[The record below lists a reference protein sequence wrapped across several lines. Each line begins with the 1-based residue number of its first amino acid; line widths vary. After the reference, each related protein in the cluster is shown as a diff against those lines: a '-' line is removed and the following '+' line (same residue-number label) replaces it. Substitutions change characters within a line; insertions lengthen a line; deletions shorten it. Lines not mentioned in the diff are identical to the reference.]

1 MPEDDAA
8 NAREDDA
15 ANARAALRALWS
27 MSGQMDSADRL
38 GQEDEGGGSGCA
50 PSHLSGQ
57 DDAIGTTFQAQGGDA
72 SSGVGFSDF
81 AETNEPTFDRGEAA
95 SKFKDAWKS
104 QLAMDGKLGK
114 YTAKDAAK
122 KSGEEAPAG
131 KPKSE

>member
-1 MPEDDAA
+1 MPD
-8 NAREDDA
+8 DDA

-38 GQEDEGGGSGCA
+38 GQEDEGGGGCA
-50 PSHLSGQ
+50 PSHLNSQ
-57 DDAIGTTFQAQGGDA
+57 DDAIGTTFQAQGGDP
-72 SSGVGFSDF
+72 SSGVGFADF

-95 SKFKDAWKS
+95 DKFKEAWKS

-114 YTAKDAAK
+114 YGGSIKDAAK
-122 KSGEEAPAG
+122 ETTDKTAA

>member
-1 MPEDDAA
+1 MPKDDAA

-38 GQEDEGGGSGCA
+38 GQEDESGAGCA
-50 PSHLSGQ
+50 SHLSGQ
-57 DDAIGTTFQAQGGDA
+57 DDAIGTTFQAQGGDPG
-72 SSGVGFSDF
+72 SGVGFSDF

-95 SKFKDAWKS
+95 AKFKDAWKS

-122 KSGEEAPAG
+122 KSGEESPAG
-131 KPKSE
+131 KSKSE

>member
-8 NAREDDA
+8 NARDDDA
-15 ANARAALRALWS
+15 ANAREALRALWS

-57 DDAIGTTFQAQGGDA
+57 DDAIGTTFQAQGGDP
-72 SSGVGFSDF
+72 SSNVGFSDF

-95 SKFKDAWKS
+95 AKFKDAWKS
-104 QLAMDGKLGK
+104 QLAMDGKLGE

-122 KSGEEAPAG
+122 KSGEESPAG